1 MPTIST
7 TGQAENASKE
17 MVGAARF
24 AAEHN
29 TPSYGLVSHFQ
40 LKKGEDTYIGP
51 KFAQISMLRRTEG
64 EDIVDEEDLGLTTVS
79 AQTNIY
85 GAKMILTDRLLRQ
98 NVSTNWQTVGRQMGN
113 GYKRIRET
121 EIQGLFTALNAG
133 TQYGAAGAAFS
144 AANVTAVV
152 STAKTN
158 LVGEEMA
165 ILHHPNAVMRL
176 ARDLTTIGS
185 GQIRPIPEGYSSRMM
200 KNAWRGLNIWDVPVF
215 ESGLLTRDASDDA
228 SGVIM
233 DKAAIGFLEEVPFQT
248 KKEEDISIAGGGWEF
263 VAQSEFAAFE
273 NDDTLGV
280 SLLYD
285 AVNPATS

>member
-1 MPTIST
+1 MI
-7 TGQAENASKE
+7 
-17 MVGAARF
+17 GAARF

-29 TPSYGLVSHFQ
+29 TPSYGLVSRFR
-40 LKKGEDTYIGP
+40 LRRGEDTGVFP
-51 KFAQISMLRRTEG
+51 RFAQVSLTQRTEG

-79 AQTNIY
+79 VTTNIY
-85 GAKMILTDRLLRQ
+85 AGKLILTDRLLRQ
-98 NVSTNWQTVGRQMGN
+98 NVATNWQTVGRQLGN

-121 EIQGLFTALNAG
+121 EIQGLFTGLNGG

-144 AANVTAVV
+144 AANVTAIV

-158 LVGEEMA
+158 LVGEDLVMM
-165 ILHHPNAVMRL
+165 HHPNAVMRL
-176 ARDLTTIGS
+176 ARDLTTVGS
-185 GQIRPIPEGYSSRMM
+185 GQIRPLPEGFSARMLG
-200 KNAWRGLNIWDVPVF
+200 KAWKGVSIWDVPVF

-233 DKAAIGFLEEVPFQT
+233 DKDAIGFLEEVPFQT

-273 NDDTLGV
+273 YDDTKGV